1 MLVPRVRGC
10 LSEASH
16 CVFRSWGWEGNFQSR
31 CWWDHHIPQEMGGVC
46 VCVCVSKGLGGDN
59 TVEIQV
65 RIPAGICDGDL
76 CVRIVMA
83 SLLVLK
89 SSLGSALSGCEALA
103 GFFPPLPQFSHQ
115 ENGV

>member
-1 MLVPRVRGC
+1 MCSGAGAGRAISSPGVGGITIFHRRWVV
-10 LSEASH
+10 
-16 CVFRSWGWEGNFQSR
+16 CV
-31 CWWDHHIPQEMGGVC
+31 CVC

>member
-1 MLVPRVRGC
+1 MC
-10 LSEASH
+10 
-16 CVFRSWGWEGNFQSR
+16 
-31 CWWDHHIPQEMGGVC
+31 VC
-46 VCVCVSKGLGGDN
+46 VCVCPKAWGEITQLRSKLEFQLEFAME
-59 TVEIQV
+59 T
-65 RIPAGICDGDL
+65 